1 MTDTFNFVG
10 DFRFTETDAHLE
22 FRIPMRVLRTFING
36 PSSRL
41 LYIQRH
47 EIVGLLRII
56 EANPKTP
63 AADLAIARSLLKKA

>member
-47 EIVGLLRII
+47 EMVGLLRII
-56 EANPKTP
+56 ESNPKTNP
-63 AADLAIARSLLKKA
+63 EYLKIVKSLLAKA